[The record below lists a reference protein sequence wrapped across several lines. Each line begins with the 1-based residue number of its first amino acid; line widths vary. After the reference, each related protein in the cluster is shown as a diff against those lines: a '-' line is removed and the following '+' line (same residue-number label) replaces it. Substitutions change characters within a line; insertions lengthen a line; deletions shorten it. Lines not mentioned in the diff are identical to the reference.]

1 MESKSFALIGAA
13 GYIAPR
19 HMKAIKD
26 TGNKLVAA
34 LDTSDSV
41 GVMDS
46 YFPESKFF
54 VEFERFDR
62 HINKVRRLGEPINY
76 VSVCSPNYLHDAH
89 IRFGLRNHAH
99 VICEKPI
106 VLNPWNIDSIVE
118 IEREFECN
126 VYSVLQLRLHPSLIK
141 LKQQIDAKK
150 SDVIHDVDLTY
161 ITSRGNWYYT
171 SWKGGVS
178 KSGGIATNIGVHFF
192 DMLGWIFGELKSNTV
207 HLNEKDRAAGY
218 LEFSKAR
225 VRWFLSINAETLPI
239 SVKDKNQTTYRSIT
253 VDGEEIEFSDGFA
266 DLHTR
271 SYEEILNGNGF
282 TVKTA
287 KKSIEIVHNIRNAEK
302 SPLTGDFH
310 PMAKNYG

>member
-1 MESKSFALIGAA
+1 MKSFALIGAA

-34 LDTSDSV
+34 LDTFDSV

-62 HINKVRRLGEPINY
+62 HIDKIRRLGEPINY
-76 VSVCSPNYLHDAH
+76 VSICSPNYLHDAH

-126 VYSVLQLRLHPSLIK
+126 VYSILQLRLHPSLIK
-141 LKQQIDAKK
+141 LKQQIDAEK

-161 ITSRGNWYYT
+161 ITSRGNWYHT
-171 SWKGGVS
+171 SWKGDVS

-207 HLNEKDRAAGY
+207 HFNEKDLAAGY

-239 SVKDKNQTTYRSIT
+239 SVKEKNQTTYRSIT
-253 VDGEEIEFSDGFA
+253 VDGEEIEFSGGFA

-282 TVKTA
+282 SVETT
-287 KKSIEIVHNIRNAEK
+287 KKSIEIVHHIRNAEK

-310 PMAKNYG
+310 PMVKNYGG